1 MSAPAPRVGVFGG
14 SFNPPHVAHVLAC
27 HFALMAWGLDRVVV
41 VPAFS
46 HPFAKEL
53 APFEHRLAMARL
65 AFAHL
70 GGTVEVSP
78 LEGELGGVSYT
89 VDTVRELARRNP
101 GAALQ
106 LVVGSDVAGELH
118 LWRDWEI
125 LRELAPPLVVPRM
138 VAGSASEGQEGAF
151 HLPAISSSE
160 VRGALARGG
169 DAGLAL
175 PRAVREYIA
184 RHGLYGG

>member
-1 MSAPAPRVGVFGG
+1 MSAPALRVGVFGG

-53 APFEHRLAMARL
+53 APFDHRLAMARL

-70 GGTVEVSP
+70 GAAVEVSP
-78 LEGELGGVSYT
+78 LEGELGGISYT
-89 VDTVRELARRNP
+89 VDTVRELARRIP
-101 GAALQ
+101 GANLH

-118 LWRDWEI
+118 LWRDWET
-125 LRELAPPLVVPRM
+125 LRDLAPPLVVPRM
-138 VAGSASEGQEGAF
+138 VPGAAAEPGMTF
-151 HLPAISSSE
+151 HLPAISSSDL
-160 VRGALARGG
+160 RGALAHGG
-169 DAGLAL
+169 DTGLAL
-175 PRAVREYIA
+175 PRTVREYIA
-184 RHGLYGG
+184 LHNLYAG